1 MVGLDG
7 GRVFVIGG
15 QAHEAHRGTVH
26 ARESRTG
33 FQFDGHA
40 CRAVG
45 KGEFRVVKF
54 HRLVLSRDKVA
65 VLEVCQLA
73 LVFGHLHGRHPC
85 DVCIVEGPP
94 CRYGNRVAAGPVVRV
109 VLA

>member
-1 MVGLDG
+1 MAV
-7 GRVFVIGG
+7 RIFVIGG

-26 ARESRTG
+26 ARESCAG
-33 FQFDGHA
+33 LQFDGHA

-45 KGEFRVVKF
+45 KFKCRVVKF
-54 HRLVLSRDKVA
+54 HRLVDGGDEVA
-65 VLEVCQLA
+65 ALEVCQFA
-73 LVFGHLHGRHPC
+73 LVFDHLHGRHPC
-85 DVCIVEGPP
+85 DVCIIEGPP